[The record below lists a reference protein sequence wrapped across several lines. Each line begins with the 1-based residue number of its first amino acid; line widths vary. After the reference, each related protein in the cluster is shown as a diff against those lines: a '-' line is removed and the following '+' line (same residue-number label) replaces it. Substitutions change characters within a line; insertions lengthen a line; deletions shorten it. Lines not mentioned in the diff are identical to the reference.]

1 MERAAGVESNRPKEI
16 WPKKSGR
23 LPKTVSGQVASIA
36 VNQPCANQPHRRLRP
51 TRLLA
56 AIVLIGALA
65 ALLPVAPA
73 AAAAPARAPKP
84 WARAV
89 CGALDGWV
97 SAVSAASEKAAAAPP
112 QSAAAAKKR
121 LITLLARTTKAT
133 AKLRK
138 RLATAGKP
146 DVSGGKQL
154 AATISEGFR
163 QVEGSVKGA
172 KQSLAAAPS
181 SDPAAFTAAARASQD
196 ALESGLESIQAGFS
210 AVRDADAGPLLAA
223 FRTQQACQ
231 AVAA

>member
-1 MERAAGVESNRPKEI
+1 M
-16 WPKKSGR
+16 
-23 LPKTVSGQVASIA
+23 SGQVASIA

-56 AIVLIGALA
+56 AAVLIGALA

-73 AAAAPARAPKP
+73 AAAAPATAPKP
-84 WARAV
+84 WAKAV

-121 LITLLARTTKAT
+121 LTTLLARTTKAT

-163 QVEGSVKGA
+163 QVESSVKGA
-172 KQSLAAAPS
+172 EQSLAAAPS

-223 FRTQQACQ
+223 FRAQQACQ

>member
-1 MERAAGVESNRPKEI
+1 
-16 WPKKSGR
+16 
-23 LPKTVSGQVASIA
+23 
-36 VNQPCANQPHRRLRP
+36 VNHPEHRCRRP

-56 AIVLIGALA
+56 AAVLFGAIVA
-65 ALLPVAPA
+65 ALPASAAVAARPVSTAVT
-73 AAAAPARAPKP
+73 APKP
-84 WARAV
+84 WAKAV

-97 SAVSAASEKAAAAPP
+97 TAVGAASEKAAAAPAP
-112 QSAAAAKKR
+112 SAALAKKR
-121 LITLLARTTKAT
+121 LTALLARTTKET

-138 RLATAGKP
+138 RLAAAGKP
-146 DVSGGKQL
+146 SVPGGKQV
-154 AATISEGFR
+154 AATVSEGFR
-163 QVEGSVKGA
+163 QVESSVKGA

-210 AVRDADAGPLLAA
+210 AVRDADSGPLLAA